1 MSYNIFMREN
11 TVKLE
16 YLDKEIYLVKT
27 AHVSKTSIADVDECV
42 EEVKPDAI
50 CIELDEQRYK
60 RLEDPEAWRNTD
72 IVKVIKDGQVG
83 FLMVNVIL
91 SSFQKRMAKS
101 LGSTSGGEMIE
112 GIRLAK
118 EKDIPLVLAD
128 RPIRTTFSRIWSK
141 LGIKEKTKLLSGII
155 ASIFDNEEISEEDLA
170 KLKEADALEAA
181 LLDVSKEFPTVKE
194 VLVDERDRYLAQK
207 IKTAPGKKVV
217 AIIGA
222 AHAKGIESHLNED
235 CDLEA
240 LETVEKKKGFS
251 AYIKYLIPL
260 LIVSMIA
267 WTIFNNRDLGL
278 KQIRSW
284 ILWNGGLSALGVI
297 LALGHPLSVLTAFV
311 MSPITSLNPL
321 LASGWFAGLVEAYLR
336 KPKVK
341 DFEDLAEDTSTFKGF
356 WKNRVTRTLMV
367 VIFANLFS
375 SIGTLVSGIDIV
387 RRFIESL

>member
-1 MSYNIFMREN
+1 MREN

-27 AHVSKTSIADVDECV
+27 AHVSKTSIEDVDACV
-42 EEVKPDAI
+42 EEVQPDAI
-50 CIELDEQRYK
+50 CIELDEQRYA

-112 GIRLAK
+112 GIRLSK

-128 RPIRTTFSRIWSK
+128 RPIKTTFSRIWSK
-141 LGIKEKTKLLSGII
+141 LGLKEKVKLLSGII
-155 ASIFDNEEISEEDLA
+155 ASIFDDEEISEEDLA

-181 LLDVSKEFPTVKE
+181 LLDVAKEFPTVKE
-194 VLVDERDRYLAQK
+194 VLVDERDQYLAQK
-207 IKTAPGKKVV
+207 IKTAPGRKIV

-222 AHAKGIESHLNED
+222 AHAKGIESHLSKD
-235 CDLEA
+235 VDLKA
-240 LETVEKKKGFS
+240 LETVEKKKGF
-251 AYIKYLIPL
+251 AACIKYLIPL
-260 LIVSMIA
+260 LIVAMIA
-267 WTIFNNRDLGL
+267 YTIFNNREMGL
-278 KQIRSW
+278 RQIRSW

-297 LALGHPLSVLTAFV
+297 LALGHPLSVLTAFF

-341 DFEDLAEDTSTFKGF
+341 DFEDLAEDTSAFKGF

-375 SIGTLVSGIDIV
+375 SIGTLISGIDIV
-387 RRFIESL
+387 RKFIESL

>member
-1 MSYNIFMREN
+1 MREN

-27 AHVSKTSIADVDECV
+27 AHVSKTSIEDVDACV
-42 EEVKPDAI
+42 EEVQPDAI
-50 CIELDEQRYK
+50 CIELDEQRYA

-112 GIRLAK
+112 GIRLSK

-128 RPIRTTFSRIWSK
+128 RPIKTTFSRIWSK
-141 LGIKEKTKLLSGII
+141 LGLKEKVKLLSGII
-155 ASIFDNEEISEEDLA
+155 ASIFDDEEISEEDLA

-181 LLDVSKEFPTVKE
+181 LLDVAKEFPTVKE
-194 VLVDERDRYLAQK
+194 VLVDERDQYLAQK
-207 IKTAPGKKVV
+207 IKTAPGRKIV

-222 AHAKGIESHLNED
+222 AHAKGIESHLSED
-235 CDLEA
+235 VDLKA
-240 LETVEKKKGFS
+240 LETVEKKKGF
-251 AYIKYLIPL
+251 AACIKYLIPL
-260 LIVSMIA
+260 LIVAIIA
-267 WTIFNNRDLGL
+267 YTIFNNREMGL
-278 KQIRSW
+278 RQIRSW

-297 LALGHPLSVLTAFV
+297 LALGHPLSVLTAFF

-341 DFEDLAEDTSTFKGF
+341 DFEDLAEDTSAFKGF

-375 SIGTLVSGIDIV
+375 SIGTLISGIDIV
-387 RRFIESL
+387 RKFIESL